1 MSVPDPAPHVFRKEG
16 TADFV
21 TAVDPVA
28 AASGT
33 EPDRYDFVLKH
44 DDTQGR
50 FSLVDM
56 LLSPVFDSN
65 PGHRHHE
72 HSETF
77 YVIDGQLEWTVDG
90 ETHVL
95 GSGDTVFIP
104 PFAHHIAR
112 VLGGETARMLL
123 IWEPAGWEAQMT
135 ESSRLTAEQRA
146 NAEFMAEFRV
156 RGDTYP

>member
-1 MSVPDPAPHVFRKEG
+1 MSAPDRAPHVFRREG
-16 TADFV
+16 TADSV

-33 EPDRYDFVLKH
+33 APDRYDFVLKH
-44 DDTQGR
+44 SDTQGR

-56 LLSPVFDSN
+56 LLSPVFDSE

-77 YVIDGQLEWTVDG
+77 YVVDGQVEWTVDG
-90 ETHVL
+90 ETQVL
-95 GSGDTVFIP
+95 GSGDTVYIP
-104 PFAHHIAR
+104 PFAHHVAR
-112 VLGGETARMLL
+112 VLGGETARMLM
-123 IWEPAGWEAQMT
+123 IWEPAGWEAIMT

-146 NAEFMAEFRV
+146 NDEFMSEFRV